1 VQDRYEVIAVI
12 FELKAEYGFASVDAE
27 IHLWHLVREG
37 GTVALCDRTMTV
49 DSRTRSAADLRDIFP
64 ERLCPACRQ
73 RYCELLPSMTHPAP
87 AAPAAHGTG

>member
-1 VQDRYEVIAVI
+1 MI

-73 RYCELLPSMTHPAP
+73 RYCELLPNMTHAAP
-87 AAPAAHGTG
+87 AAPAAHSTA